1 MKFERTFVVKAPVE
15 RAWKAFTRP
24 EEREAWMSPP
34 GHDPVGSPEAGWP
47 GTGLAKTEVKPG
59 KVERHRLLQ
68 WVQTARPNDPVDPGW
83 VEMTVVFEEVESGT
97 RITLTQSGF
106 GDRPDWQ
113 SHIESVGLG
122 TDESIKDLIL
132 YLETG
137 VRAVRH
143 HSWKS
148 SVGATMIAAPAGL
161 RIVDVSPG
169 GFAAQAGLLPDD
181 LLVRL
186 GGGPVFGLSDVGFVE
201 RAFAPGTELDVEFV
215 RGSDLHRGQ
224 ARLSEAFYTSKQNRA
239 A

>member
-34 GHDPVGSPEAGWP
+34 GHDPVGSPDAGWP
-47 GTGLAKTEVKPG
+47 GAGLAKMEVKPG
-59 KVERHRLLQ
+59 KAERHRLLQ
-68 WVQTARPNDPVDPGW
+68 WMQTARPNDPHDPGW
-83 VEMTVVFEEVESGT
+83 VEMTVVFEEVDSGT

-106 GDRPDWQ
+106 GDTPDWQ
-113 SHIESVGLG
+113 AQLEAVQLG

-137 VRAVRH
+137 VRAIRH

-148 SVGATMIAAPAGL
+148 SLGAEMIAAPAGL
-161 RIVDVSPG
+161 RIAAVAPG
-169 GFAAQAGLLPDD
+169 GFAETAGLQPGD

-186 GGGPVFGLSDVGFVE
+186 AGGPVFGLSDVGFVE
-201 RAFAPGTELDVEFV
+201 RAFAPGTELDVEYV
-215 RGSDLHRGQ
+215 RGDSLHRGR
-224 ARLSEAFYTSKQNRA
+224 ARLSEAFYTSRQTRA